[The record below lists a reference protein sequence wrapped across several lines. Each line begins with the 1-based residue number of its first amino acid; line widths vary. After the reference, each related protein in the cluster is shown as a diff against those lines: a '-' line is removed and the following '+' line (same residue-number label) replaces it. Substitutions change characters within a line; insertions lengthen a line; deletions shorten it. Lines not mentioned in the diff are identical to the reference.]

1 MEVSVKLVPNTKTQA
16 GLKVI
21 PDRVIHTVA
30 RMTLDTARDTDI
42 IPMSPPGTKTRG
54 QLRRTSMAGGV
65 RGSNGNYYIGSYTSY
80 ASYVWKMPDSTNW
93 TDKKSN
99 NRWYTRTLKRH
110 GQTITQN
117 AINKT
122 WRDVM

>member
-1 MEVSVKLVPNTKTQA
+1 MEVSVKVVPNTKTQA

-21 PDRVIHTVA
+21 PDRVIFTIA

-80 ASYVWKMPDSTNW
+80 ASYVWNMEGVNW
-93 TDKKSN
+93 TTPGTDNK
-99 NRWYTRTLKRH
+99 WYTRTLKRH

-117 AINKT
+117 AINKA